1 MSSKYSDEK
10 IKVTS
15 YGYQRSQL
23 QNLTF
28 GERLEIHKSHFW
40 LHNEGRKIYIFIPES
55 GEKNEHLIEQFSP
68 IRLST
73 FNFTFNYLKYTLIE
87 VLLYQRLQEEIIG
100 MDEVRSCV
108 LTIVKLFSIYVRQ
121 VLCILRNIS
130 C

>member
-40 LHNEGRKIYIFIPES
+40 LHKERRKFYIFIPES
-55 GEKNEHLIEQFSP
+55 GEKNEHLIEQFCS
-68 IRLST
+68 IRLIEFS
-73 FNFTFNYLKYTLIE
+73 FLIK
-87 VLLYQRLQEEIIG
+87 VLLYQYLQEEII
-100 MDEVRSCV
+100 DV
-108 LTIVKLFSIYVRQ
+108 VKST
-121 VLCILRNIS
+121 
-130 C
+130 